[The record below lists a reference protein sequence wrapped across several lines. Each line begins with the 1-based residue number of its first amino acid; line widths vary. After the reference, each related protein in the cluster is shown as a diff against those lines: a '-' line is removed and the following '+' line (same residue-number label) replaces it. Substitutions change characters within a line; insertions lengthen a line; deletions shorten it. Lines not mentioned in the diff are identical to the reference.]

1 MLEEQVRNIEKW
13 SKIMLIRRGIFY
25 LGIRMNQNHRFFN
38 VFRGIVGQDEEIAV
52 AGERR
57 IKTLHL
63 LWWLHCFNWRTNFIV
78 SINKS
83 ISMLERISKYELMGN
98 ILILSS
104 NGNIVQRGEEIL
116 FLILCLDQCEGG
128 ESVWIPAYPCYNRWK
143 FFFSTL
149 LIQC

>member
-1 MLEEQVRNIEKW
+1 MRNIEKW

-63 LWWLHCFNWRTNFIV
+63 L
-78 SINKS
+78 
-83 ISMLERISKYELMGN
+83 
-98 ILILSS
+98 
-104 NGNIVQRGEEIL
+104 
-116 FLILCLDQCEGG
+116 
-128 ESVWIPAYPCYNRWK
+128 
-143 FFFSTL
+143 
-149 LIQC
+149 